1 MSLRGMRRLSSY
13 GLAGSVFLAAYAG
26 VFACSSTQ
34 TTYVDEPEDEQPGV
48 KDAGFDTKPS
58 GDTGLGILTFM
69 PEKSYSGFDGT
80 HAFVVPVAVYDSGDD
95 LQVTA
100 DDPSAVEIVPKKL
113 TNPVR
118 PDGTTDN
125 GKYFF
130 VTVKKAGTITLT
142 ATSGGKTAESSIT
155 VAEYTTDRW
164 AAGEAR
170 YKNGSGGEPA
180 CTECHVNGQAID
192 HSPAALATATDEKI
206 AVVITTGISTSGFPI
221 KIDNEPGHRWTV
233 TDEELDGLV
242 TYLRSLEPRGFK

>member
-1 MSLRGMRRLSSY
+1 MSSNRVKRLSSY
-13 GLAGSVFLAAYAG
+13 WLAGAVFAAAYAG

-34 TTYVDEPEDEQPGV
+34 TTYVDEPDEEPGV

-58 GDTGLGILTFM
+58 AESGLGILTFM
-69 PEKSYSGFDGT
+69 PERSYSGFDGT
-80 HAFVVPVAVYDSGDD
+80 HDFVVPVAVYDSGDD
-95 LQVTA
+95 LKVTA
-100 DDPSAVEIVPKKL
+100 SDPSAVEIVPKKL

-130 VTVKKAGTITLT
+130 VNVKKAGTVTLI
-142 ATSGGKTAESSIT
+142 ASSNGKTAESTIT
-155 VAEYTTDRW
+155 VTEYSTARW

-180 CTECHVNGQAID
+180 CTDCHVNGEAID

-221 KIDNEPGHRWTV
+221 KIDNEPGHKWTV
-233 TDEELDGLV
+233 TEEERDGLV

>member
-1 MSLRGMRRLSSY
+1 MKRLSSY
-13 GLAGSVFLAAYAG
+13 GLAGVVFLAAYAG

-34 TTYVDEPEDEQPGV
+34 TTYVDEPDDEPGV
-48 KDAGFDTKPS
+48 KDAGFDSKPS
-58 GDTGLGILTFM
+58 TDSGLGILTFM
-69 PEKSYSGFDGT
+69 PETSYSGHDGT
-80 HAFVVPVAVYDSGDD
+80 HDFIVPVAVYDSGDD
-95 LQVTA
+95 LTVTA
-100 DDPSAVEIVPKKL
+100 DDPSAAEVVPKQL

-130 VTVKKAGTITLT
+130 VTVKKPGTITLT
-142 ATSGGKTAESSIT
+142 ASSGGKSVQSTIT
-155 VAEYTTDRW
+155 VTEYSTARW

-221 KIDNEPGHRWTV
+221 KINNEPGHRWTV
-233 TDEELDGLV
+233 TDEERDGLV
-242 TYLRSLEPRGFK
+242 TYLRSLEPRGFKDAK

>member
-1 MSLRGMRRLSSY
+1 MSSGMKRLSSY
-13 GLAGSVFLAAYAG
+13 GLAGTVFLAAYAG

-34 TTYVDEPEDEQPGV
+34 TTYVDEPEDEPGV
-48 KDAGFDTKPS
+48 KDAGFDTRPS
-58 GDTGLGILTFM
+58 PDSGLGILAFM

-80 HAFVVPVAVYDSGDD
+80 HDFIVPLAVYDSGDD
-95 LQVTA
+95 LKVTVS
-100 DDPSAVEIVPKKL
+100 DPSAAEIAPKQL

-130 VTVKKAGTITLT
+130 VRVKKAGTITLT
-142 ATSGGKTAESSIT
+142 ATSNGKTAESTIT
-155 VAEYTTDRW
+155 VTEYSTDRW

-170 YKNGSGGEPA
+170 YKNGGGAEPA
-180 CTECHVNGQAID
+180 CADCHVNGEAID

-221 KIDNEPGHRWTV
+221 KINDEPGHRWTV
-233 TDEELDGLV
+233 TDEERDGLV

>member
-1 MSLRGMRRLSSY
+1 MSSRGIKRLSSY
-13 GLAGSVFLAAYAG
+13 GLAGAVFVAAYAG

-34 TTYVDEPEDEQPGV
+34 TSYVDEPEEEPGV

-58 GDTGLGILTFM
+58 AETGLGILTFM

-80 HAFVVPVAVYDSGDD
+80 HAFIVPVAVYDSDDD
-95 LQVTA
+95 LKVTA
-100 DDPSAVEIVPKKL
+100 SDPSAVEIVPKKL

-142 ATSGGKTAESSIT
+142 ASSGGKTAESTVT
-155 VAEYTTDRW
+155 VAEYATDRW

-170 YKNGSGGEPA
+170 YKNGSGTEPA

-221 KIDNEPGHRWTV
+221 KINDEPGHKWTV
-233 TDEELDGLV
+233 TDEERDGLV